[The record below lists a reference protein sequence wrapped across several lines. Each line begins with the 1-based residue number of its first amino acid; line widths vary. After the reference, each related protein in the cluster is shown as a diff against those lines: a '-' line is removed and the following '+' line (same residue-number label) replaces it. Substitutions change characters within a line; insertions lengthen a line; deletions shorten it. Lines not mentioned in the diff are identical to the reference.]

1 MTMGQLDMGMDK
13 SRAVEPRYKNL
24 AMTLTARLIGCPF
37 WIDMMAAVSRREGML
52 AVEIEN
58 LTEYETSNLFDNI
71 DKLVLRYTTQMT
83 NTPVRVDDDLFN
95 ELKMRFTDAQL
106 VELTATIAHENLRAR
121 MDHALGI
128 ESDGFSL

>member
-1 MTMGQLDMGMDK
+1 
-13 SRAVEPRYKNL
+13 
-24 AMTLTARLIGCPF
+24 
-37 WIDMMAAVSRREGML
+37 MMAAVSRREGML